1 MEPLAAIVSMLRPR
15 TMSPKIISGAGKWGV
30 RYGRVDSAGFGL
42 VLQGQCGL
50 HLDGAA
56 PLQLAKGDFV
66 LMPPTSGFAMY
77 SDPDV
82 EPVMLSPEASVGLS
96 ELRHG
101 NREGEAEFKM
111 LGGYFW
117 FQSTNMDLLVGLLP
131 KLVHIRGADI
141 AAKRLADTIEL
152 IADEASNQ
160 RPGKDLIVE
169 RLVEVML
176 VEALRFRTP
185 EIHATLRPGLLEGLA
200 DPNLA
205 NALRGIHADVARDW
219 SVAELARHA
228 GLSRSAFSDRFSHKV
243 GVPPTEYLIQW
254 RMALAKD
261 MLQREPMPLEKVAVA
276 IGYNSPAR
284 SAPPFAAASAGH
296 QATSH
301 AASLRRPRHE
311 SPCGP
316 FASFHSVAEIQS
328 LSERSGHSTGRAR
341 DIFAHKVVARRKIGA
356 VPHQPGIYSSD
367 VKRNWHGHR
376 ECNGANALQII

>member
-30 RYGRVDSAGFGL
+30 RYGRVDSTGFGL

-77 SDPDV
+77 SDPHV
-82 EPVMLSPEASVGLS
+82 EPITLSPEASVGLA

-101 NREGEAEFKM
+101 NHEDEAEFKM

-141 AAKRLADTIEL
+141 AAMRLADTIEL

-160 RPGKDLIVE
+160 RPGRDLIVE

-185 EIHATLRPGLLEGLA
+185 EIDATLRPGLLEGLA

-205 NALRGIHADVARDW
+205 NALRCIHADVARDW

-228 GLSRSAFSDRFSHKV
+228 GLSRSAFSDRFAHKV
-243 GVPPTEYLIQW
+243 GVPPMEYLIQW

-261 MLQREPMPLEKVAVA
+261 MLQREPMPLEKVAAA
-276 IGYNSPAR
+276 IGYEFRQRVQHRLSPPHRPATKPLRTRLR
-284 SAPPFAAASAGH
+284 SAAHVSRRR
-296 QATSH
+296 
-301 AASLRRPRHE
+301 LRFRI
-311 SPCGP
+311 G
-316 FASFHSVAEIQS
+316 VGVS
-328 LSERSGHSTGRAR
+328 LS
-341 DIFAHKVVARRKIGA
+341 
-356 VPHQPGIYSSD
+356 
-367 VKRNWHGHR
+367 
-376 ECNGANALQII
+376 ALRMWRCS